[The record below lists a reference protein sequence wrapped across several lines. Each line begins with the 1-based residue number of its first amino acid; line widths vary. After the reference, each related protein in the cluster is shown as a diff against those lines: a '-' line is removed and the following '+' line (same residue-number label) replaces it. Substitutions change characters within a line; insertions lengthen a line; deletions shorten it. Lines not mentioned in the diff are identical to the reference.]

1 MGCRNDRLQ
10 PRAAEAV
17 DVVGGGLF
25 GDAGVD
31 RGHSCQIGI
40 LGGRWNYVAHH
51 DVTDA
56 LRIDLA
62 GDECGFDCGGG
73 QIAQRYVL
81 ERTAKGADGCAPGA
95 QDENFG
101 GLHGG
106 SLLFLVGLIC
116 WIISCCEGLQSSP
129 FAGQSAL
136 LRDVECRSELARGL
150 F

>member
-1 MGCRNDRLQ
+1 MIACS

-25 GDAGVD
+25 GNAGVD
-31 RGHSCQIGI
+31 SGHSRQIGI

-95 QDENFG
+95 QDENLG

-136 LRDVECRSELARGL
+136 SGRLNVGASLLAGSSVL
-150 F
+150 D